1 MAMGLKKAL
10 IHVSGLIQGIGFRP
24 FVYRLAVRRGL
35 RGRVLNLG
43 DAGVRIELYGPEE
56 AIRDFLRALVEEKP
70 PIAQYTGLE
79 VRWGEAGGSEAP
91 DGFAIAESDVAGRA
105 GEFSTIPPDIAVCD
119 RCLAEIYDP
128 GDRHYMYPFT
138 CCASCGPRF
147 TIMTDL
153 PYDRERT
160 TMADFPMCPDC
171 AREFNDPMDRRFNA
185 QTICCPSCGPKMALY
200 DREGHLVDCRD
211 PLAEAARLL
220 REGLVVAV
228 KGIGGFHLA
237 VRADMDGPVAE
248 LRARRGK
255 PRKPLAVMSLT
266 VEDVRKYALVSEV
279 EEELL
284 TSPARPIVVLE
295 KAEPFPLSDLV
306 APGLHTVGVMLP
318 YSGIHHL
325 LLHHARLPAL
335 VMTSANPPGQPMV
348 VSNDEAFGSLGGMAD
363 YLLVHDR
370 RIWARCDDSVVRVVD
385 GRPVFLRRS
394 RGYAPMPVR
403 LPFRASGPVVAVG
416 PELSSTGAIL
426 MGDKCFLT
434 QHVGDVETL
443 EALGFLEEALS
454 HLAKLLRLDDV
465 AAVAC
470 DLHPL
475 FLSRRLASELAE
487 LHGAELVEVQHHHAH
502 AASLMAERGL
512 GPDEPV
518 VCLACDGVGYGPD
531 GGAWG
536 GEVLLASYDAFERL
550 GHLEPQPMPGGDVCA
565 YRYGRMLQAILSK
578 RLEEEELVDFLTGE
592 RLAGFKHGEA
602 EVRAVFLQL
611 EKGFN
616 VPMTTSTGRLLDA
629 VSCLLGLCYRRTY
642 EGEGAMVLE
651 AAASRGHPGAV
662 ELTVEVVERDGRM
675 VLETSRMVY
684 EAYEALRE
692 GERVED
698 IALAFLKA
706 LSRGL
711 AEMALRAAEREGIGI
726 IGFTGGVAY
735 NDIMT
740 RSIREL
746 VEAEGLTFIRHV
758 RVPCGDGGLSLGQA
772 VVASARAGLLTA

>member
-1 MAMGLKKAL
+1 MGLRKAV

-35 RGRVLNLG
+35 KGQVLNLG
-43 DAGVRIELYGPEE
+43 DAGVRIEVYGPEE
-56 AIRDFLRALVEEKP
+56 AIRDFLKALVKERP
-70 PIAQYTGLE
+70 AIARYEGLD
-79 VRWGEAGGSEAP
+79 VRWEDARGTEVPREFRIAP
-91 DGFAIAESDVAGRA
+91 SDPKGRSR
-105 GEFSTIPPDIAVCD
+105 EFSIIPPDIAICD
-119 RCLAEIYDP
+119 ECLREIYDP
-128 GDRHYMYPFT
+128 GDRHHLYPFT

-147 TIMTDL
+147 TIMIDL

-200 DREGHLVDCRD
+200 DREGRLVDCRD
-211 PLAEAARLL
+211 PLAEAGRLL
-220 REGLVVAV
+220 REGLIVAV

-237 VRADMDGPVAE
+237 VRADVDEAVAE

-266 VEDVRKYALVSEV
+266 VEDVRKYALVSEA

-284 TSPARPIVVLE
+284 TSPARPIVVLG

-306 APGLHTVGVMLP
+306 APGLHTVGAMLP

-325 LLHHARLPAL
+325 LLYHARLPAL

-348 VSNDEAFGSLGGMAD
+348 ITNEEAFRCLKDMAD
-363 YLLVHDR
+363 YILVHDR
-370 RIWARCDDSVVRVVD
+370 LIWARCDDSVLRLVD
-385 GRPVFLRRS
+385 GRPAFLRRS
-394 RGYAPMPVR
+394 RGYVPMPVE
-403 LPFRASGPVVAVG
+403 LPFKARGAVVAVG

-426 MGDKCFLT
+426 RGGRCYLT
-434 QHVGDVETL
+434 QHIGDVETL
-443 EALGFLEEALS
+443 EALDFLEGALA
-454 HLAKLLRLDDV
+454 HMAKLLRLEDV
-465 AAVAC
+465 DAVAC

-475 FLSRRLASELAE
+475 FLSRRLALELADR
-487 LHGAELVEVQHHHAH
+487 HGAELIEVQHHHAH
-502 AASLMAERGL
+502 VASLMAEQGL
-512 GPDEPV
+512 GPDEAIIG
-518 VCLACDGVGYGPD
+518 LACDGVGYGPD
-531 GGAWG
+531 GTAWG
-536 GEVLLASYDAFERL
+536 GEVLLASYEDFKRL
-550 GHLEPQPMPGGDVCA
+550 GHLEPQPMPGGDACA
-565 YRYGRMLQAILSK
+565 YWYGRMLQAILSK
-578 RLEEEELVDFLTGE
+578 WLDEEELLDFLINH
-592 RLAGFKHGEA
+592 RLRGFKHGEA
-602 EVRAVFLQL
+602 EVRAVAAQL

-711 AEMALRAAEREGIGI
+711 AEMALRAAESEGISI

-735 NDIMT
+735 NGIIT
-740 RSIREL
+740 KSIREL